1 LDPERQQNPPR
12 SPFVLR
18 CWEFTKVI
26 LAVIAIAAIG
36 VVAAAGALNQKQLLE
51 EKKHALEKENER
63 LKQDIKM
70 LEREITSLR
79 DNPRAVEKAAESKLG
94 MARPDDTVYV
104 FESNLVSK
112 DSHKIKRQAASGKAK
127 TP

>member
-1 LDPERQQNPPR
+1 MDPERQENSLR
-12 SPFVLR
+12 SPFVSR

-26 LAVIAIAAIG
+26 LAVMAIAAIG
-36 VVAAAGALNQKQLLE
+36 MVAAAGALNQKQLLE

-63 LKQDIKM
+63 LKQEIKM

-104 FESNLVSK
+104 FESNLASK
-112 DSHKIKRQAASGKAK
+112 DTHKIRRQAVSVKAK
-127 TP
+127 SP